1 MDILPEVLYLKIAG
15 YLDSKSI
22 YNYCNSSKFINRQ
35 RLYRLVYNSKLKY
48 AYGDVFLM
56 KDIYEGET
64 LSSFLR
70 DINYI
75 FFNDGDNYTK
85 RKTIFFKNMY
95 QNYSSQFK
103 NILHNN
109 TVFIDEQS
117 DISGLNRMLHIMYR
131 LSPLDVN
138 YLKRTNNRLILALIY

>member
-22 YNYCNSSKFINRQ
+22 CNYCNSSKSINRQ
-35 RLYRLVYNSKLKY
+35 RLYRLVYNSKLKC

-70 DINYI
+70 DINCI
-75 FFNDGDNYTK
+75 FFNNDDNYTK
-85 RKTIFFKNMY
+85 RKTVFFKNIY

-117 DISGLNRMLHIMYR
+117 DISNFNRMLHIMYR